1 MPFGLRNAAQTFQR
15 FIHEVL
21 GDLNF
26 IYAYI
31 DDLLIASSS
40 PEEHE
45 KHLHATFQRL
55 AKYGLCV
62 NAEKCVL
69 GVDSVDFLG
78 YKITAQGTAP
88 QSDRIEA
95 LKRYPK
101 PQTIVELRRFIGA
114 VNFYRRHLKNAANV
128 QAPLNGMLKE
138 SKKNDKRPVPWTP
151 VAETA
156 FETLK
161 QQLAEATVIAH
172 PDSTAQLRL
181 STDASSSAIGA
192 ALEQSKNNNWEP
204 LGFFSKKLTPAQV
217 NYSTYDREL
226 TAIYEAI
233 KFFRPWLEGREFS
246 IATDHKPLIYAFQ
259 QRMDKASP
267 RQVRQLSFISEF
279 STDIQYVAGQQNEV
293 ADAFS
298 RIDAFRMPTT
308 IDFEELAQAQEQ
320 DDEMKDILRDKNTSL
335 QLRLTYGPDHQGIYC
350 DVSTNDIRP
359 FVPEPLRRKIYDTFH
374 NLNHP
379 SGRITTKVIAQRY
392 VWPSMNRDI
401 TKWAKNCLSCQK
413 SKVGRHV
420 HTQPATFTNPDQRF
434 DHVHIDLVGPLQE
447 SEGFKYV
454 VTMVDRFTR
463 WPEAI
468 PIKDLS
474 AETVA
479 NAFYANWIA
488 RFGSPKIVTTD
499 QGTQF
504 ESALFTALSRLV
516 GGKRVR
522 TTAYHPPANG
532 MVERWHRTLK
542 TAIMCHATTKW
553 TQILPTVLLGLRSC
567 YKEELKAS
575 PAEFLYGL
583 PLRVP
588 GEFFTHE
595 DPPADPHFFL
605 EDFRVHIRNV
615 KPVPASH
622 HCKQKTFC
630 YKDLYTCTHVFLRQ
644 DAVKKPL
651 EQPYMGPFEIIE
663 RVNDRLFTILV
674 NGRQVNVNIERL
686 KPAYIPTD
694 DLHAETTVT
703 TQQQQSMA
711 ATTQQQQSMTAAT
724 QQQQST
730 AAATQQHAGPRT
742 YTNKKRVRFNVD

>member
-1 MPFGLRNAAQTFQR
+1 
-15 FIHEVL
+15 
-21 GDLNF
+21 
-26 IYAYI
+26 
-31 DDLLIASSS
+31 
-40 PEEHE
+40 
-45 KHLHATFQRL
+45 
-55 AKYGLCV
+55 
-62 NAEKCVL
+62 
-69 GVDSVDFLG
+69 
-78 YKITAQGTAP
+78 
-88 QSDRIEA
+88 
-95 LKRYPK
+95 
-101 PQTIVELRRFIGA
+101 
-114 VNFYRRHLKNAANV
+114 
-128 QAPLNGMLKE
+128 MLKE

-151 VAETA
+151 TAEAA

-161 QQLAEATVIAH
+161 RQLTEATVISH
-172 PDSTAQLRL
+172 PVPTAQLRL
-181 STDASSSAIGA
+181 LTDASSSALGA
-192 ALEQSKNNNWEP
+192 ALEQNQNNNWEP
-204 LGFFSKKLTPAQV
+204 LGFFSKKLTPAQT

-226 TAIYEAI
+226 TAIYDTI

-246 IATDHKPLIYAFQ
+246 IATDHKPLTYAFQ

-267 RQVRQLSFISEF
+267 RQIRQLSFISEF
-279 STDIQYVAGQQNEV
+279 TTDIQYIAGPQNEV
-293 ADAFS
+293 ADTFS
-298 RIDAFRMPTT
+298 RIDAFRLPTT
-308 IDFEELAQAQEQ
+308 IDFEELALAQEH
-320 DDEMKDILRDKNTSL
+320 DDELKNFLQDKESS
-335 QLRLTYGPDHQGIYC
+335 LRLQRLTFGPDHQGIYC
-350 DVSTNDIRP
+350 DVSTDDIRP
-359 FVPEPLRRKIYDTFH
+359 FVPEPLRRRVYDTFH

-401 TKWAKNCLSCQK
+401 TKWAKNCLACQK

-434 DHVHIDLVGPLQE
+434 DHVHIDLVGPLLD

-468 PIKDLS
+468 PINDLT

-504 ESALFTALSRLV
+504 ESALFTALSRLI

-532 MVERWHRTLK
+532 MIERWHRTLK
-542 TAIMCHATTKW
+542 TAIRCHATTKW

-575 PAEFLYGL
+575 LADFLYGV

-595 DPPADPHFFL
+595 DPPADPNFFL
-605 EDFRVHIRNV
+605 EDFRVHIRNI

-622 HCKQKTFC
+622 HCKKKTFC
-630 YKDLYTCTHVFLRQ
+630 YKDLYSCTHVFLQQ
-644 DAVKKPL
+644 DGVKKPL
-651 EQPYMGPFEIIE
+651 EQPYMGPFKVVNRIDD
-663 RVNDRLFTILV
+663 RVFTILA
-674 NGRQVNVNIERL
+674 NGKELNVNVERL
-686 KPAYIPTD
+686 KPAHMPKD
-694 DLHAETTVT
+694 DLYADSRTTTTAQQQQQQATTT
-703 TQQQQSMA
+703 TQQDL
-711 ATTQQQQSMTAAT
+711 
-724 QQQQST
+724 
-730 AAATQQHAGPRT
+730 GPRT